1 MPFSV
6 CPRGVRPPVRTGR
19 LRRKTWY
26 SRWHEEGWASL
37 RTGEEGKRTPTEGTP
52 SVSRAFR
59 CHPCPRSTC
68 APIEAHRPVRTPAR
82 TPRRSG
88 ALLHGHRTPGDVRLL
103 AQQMAEVLVGRRA
116 PEKLGRQVTVPV
128 RETLRRLRGSVPCRL
143 APRLMRVFHQP
154 VRSRAVEV
162 SALITCDHR
171 SRVFAFRARWE
182 GGRWVCEHLEVDGAR
197 A

>member
-1 MPFSV
+1 
-6 CPRGVRPPVRTGR
+6 
-19 LRRKTWY
+19 
-26 SRWHEEGWASL
+26 
-37 RTGEEGKRTPTEGTP
+37 
-52 SVSRAFR
+52 
-59 CHPCPRSTC
+59 
-68 APIEAHRPVRTPAR
+68 
-82 TPRRSG
+82 
-88 ALLHGHRTPGDVRLL
+88 
-103 AQQMAEVLVGRRA
+103 MAEVLVGRRA
-116 PEKLGRQVTVPV
+116 PETLGRQVTVPV
-128 RETLRRLRGSVPCRL
+128 REKLRRLRGSVPCRL